1 MRMFEPLDPRQITRI
16 EAVHRGF
23 LYQHLYGAACLL
35 WAGGNAIRSI
45 TIERDEDIELEL
57 TSGDRVYVQVKTRT
71 APLQLSDISG
81 TLERFEV
88 IRAEHR
94 EGRRPGRA
102 SLVIIANVAPG
113 PELRERVE
121 TGGLPPDV
129 RLVWPGASNGDDLP
143 PAWPD
148 VGEAVRWCTDRARE
162 LPMSML
168 EPDSLVWKLAGK
180 VQLAATGGTDD
191 HALITEDLPALFE
204 QLAIQLQQFPSPP
217 SPYRPQNDEPDLD
230 RPERVRIVCGFSG
243 AGKTAWAAQAAMHS
257 AGIMCAYYDVGD
269 VPGPA
274 IAASLVRELAAQ
286 WVNPEA
292 GALRQVLLPGATGI
306 EALRALDRYL
316 AAHGKPAI
324 VVLDNAHRVSASDV
338 RTLVEATQHLRFVLL
353 AQPGTLV
360 SEIEA
365 TLQVE
370 QETLR
375 GWSLDEVAS
384 EVDSQGAQ
392 ATPADLERLRALT
405 GGLPLYVRTAARL
418 SLDQYGGDVARMCGA
433 IEAQTHLV
441 ASAQE
446 LILSRVFDGL
456 PETVRDCAAVLSLSD
471 VPLSETEAARLIK
484 VTLDIEASGF
494 AASIR
499 QLRALGVIRLF
510 GGPRM
515 QVHDAVRVLG
525 LKHFASFPPQ
535 RAKAGR
541 VALKDLIVESLATK
555 RDASRFPLFIRTLVE
570 LGELKILIE
579 LATEEWF
586 HELGITAGIWEALD
600 AASVDEAIDPEQRF
614 YALDGLVFADM
625 KSAKVS
631 KVPQR
636 LAAMERL
643 LVEHDLGAHER
654 LVFHLKKMVFDADR
668 GREDLFMQ
676 CLEQA
681 KELVP
686 DKPAHLRIFR
696 YNAAMALVMLKRFA
710 EAERIALEL
719 VEEYYAVLGLTPDDV
734 VMRSNKAIAE
744 KLPKGAWLGDDL
756 KHLADTLD
764 LLAKAVNGQGR
775 DSGIARV
782 HAAKFYGLANAIDSF
797 VKVNQDLVDEFIGRS
812 DYVGARQVME
822 EHLLPV
828 VKEHKVLDKMV
839 GVRSQ
844 YAVVLGYCGD
854 YDSAD
859 REFARLEAY
868 RPGLTAIQRAEID
881 GQRGLVDELRRQ
893 GVRPGMVNLTPA
905 YLRQSKKP
913 PKVGR
918 NEPCPCGSG
927 RKYKRCHGV

>member
-1 MRMFEPLDPRQITRI
+1 MTRMFEPLDPRQITRI

-35 WAGGNAIRSI
+35 WTGGNAIRAI

-57 TSGDRVYVQVKTRT
+57 ASGDRVYVQVKTRT

-81 TLERFEV
+81 TLARFEL
-88 IRAEHR
+88 IRAEHLQ
-94 EGRRPGRA
+94 GRRSGRA

-113 PELRERVE
+113 PELLERVE
-121 TGGLPPDV
+121 KGEWPPDV
-129 RLVWPGASNGDDLP
+129 RLVWPGVANADGLP
-143 PAWPD
+143 PAWAD
-148 VGEAVRWCTDRARE
+148 VDEAVRWCTDRARA

-168 EPDSLVWKLAGK
+168 EPDTLVWKLAGK
-180 VQLAATGGTDD
+180 VQLAAMGGTAD
-191 HALITEDLPALFE
+191 HAFATEELPALFE

-217 SPYRPQNDEPDLD
+217 NPYRPQRDEPDFD

-243 AGKTAWAAQAAMHS
+243 AGKTAWAAQAAMHGAS
-257 AGIMCAYYDVGD
+257 MCAYYDVGD
-269 VPGPA
+269 VPGLA
-274 IAASLVRELAAQ
+274 IAASLVRELAGQ
-286 WVNPEA
+286 WVNPEPSS
-292 GALRQVLLPGATGI
+292 LRRVLLPGATGI
-306 EALRALDRYL
+306 EALRALDKYL
-316 AAHGKPAI
+316 ATHGKPAI
-324 VVLDNAHRVSASDV
+324 VVLDNAHRVSASDL
-338 RTLVEATQHLRFVLL
+338 RTLIEATHHLRFVLL
-353 AQPGTLV
+353 AQQGAVV
-360 SEIEA
+360 SEVE
-365 TLQVE
+365 TLLHVE
-370 QETLR
+370 QEVLR

-384 EVDSQGAQ
+384 EVAAQGAQ
-392 ATPADLERLRALT
+392 ATPIDLERLRALT
-405 GGLPLYVRTAARL
+405 GGLPLYVRTAAKL
-418 SLDQYGGDVARMCGA
+418 SVDQYGGDVARMCA
-433 IEAQTHLV
+433 AVEAQTHLV

-446 LILSRVFDGL
+446 LILSRLFDGL

-484 VTLDIEASGF
+484 ATLGIDASGF
-494 AASIR
+494 AAAIR

-510 GGPRM
+510 GSQRL

-525 LKHFASFPPQ
+525 QKHFASLPPK
-535 RAKAGR
+535 RADAGR
-541 VALKDLIVESLATK
+541 VALKDLILESFTK
-555 RDASRFPLFIRTLVE
+555 ERDASRFPLFIRTLVE
-570 LGELKILIE
+570 LGELKILID

-600 AASVDEAIDPEQRF
+600 AASVNEAIDPEQRF

-625 KSAKVS
+625 KAAKVS

-636 LAAMERL
+636 LEAMERL

-676 CLEQA
+676 GLDQA

-696 YNAAMALVMLKRFA
+696 YNAAMALVLLKRFA
-710 EAERIALEL
+710 QAEHIATEL
-719 VEEYYAVLGLTPDDV
+719 VEEYYAVLGLARSDV
-734 VMRSNKAIAE
+734 VMRSNKQIAA
-744 KLPKGAWLGDDL
+744 KLPRSAWLGDDL

-775 DSGIARV
+775 DSGLARI
-782 HAAKFYGLANAIDSF
+782 HAAKFYGLANAIESF

-822 EHLLPV
+822 EHLLPAV
-828 VKEHKVLDKMV
+828 IENKVLDKMV

-844 YAVVLGYCGD
+844 YAVVLGYCGE
-854 YDSAD
+854 YDAAD
-859 REFARLEAY
+859 QELARLEPY
-868 RPGLTAIQRAEID
+868 RPGLSATQRAEID
-881 GQRGLVDELRRQ
+881 NQRRLLDELRRQ
-893 GVRPGMVNLTPA
+893 KVRPGMVNRTPA
-905 YLRQSKKP
+905 YLRPSSKP
-913 PKVGR
+913 PRVGR

-927 RKYKRCHGV
+927 QKYKRCHGR